1 MFHMHVFMCLAL
13 DIICCCAILFPIVA
27 SIQHLRQAVEVKHK
41 GQASQAKLQLFRQFY
56 GIVVAYIYFT
66 RIAVF
71 LIEATIPYD
80 FLWLG
85 NFFTEFATFVFYA
98 ITGANFGPTSSE
110 WLYKDDE
117 SCDETS
123 DSNDEE
129 LQMTSVHGR
138 DIRR

>member
-1 MFHMHVFMCLAL
+1 MTAL

-27 SIQHLRQAVEVKHK
+27 SIQHLRQAVEIRSK
-41 GQASQAKLQLFRQFY
+41 GQANQVKLQLFRQFY

-98 ITGANFGPTSSE
+98 ITGANFGPTSNE
-110 WLYKDDE
+110 WLYKDDPDGE
-117 SCDETS
+117 EDVP
-123 DSNDEE
+123 DEE
-129 LQMTSVHGR
+129 VQLTSTSTHGNKR
-138 DIRR
+138 